1 MREAAGG
8 QASRDLLKI
17 MKPGSTGFAKIVLV
31 ALRAD
36 ANLAVGVL
44 DLLDQSSDR
53 ETKQHLKSRRTV
65 WISRT

>member
-1 MREAAGG
+1 MGG

-17 MKPGSTGFAKIVLV
+17 MKPRSIRFAKIVLV

-44 DLLDQSSDR
+44 DQSSDH
-53 ETKQHLKSRRTV
+53 ETIQYLGSRRTV
-65 WISRT
+65 WISRI